1 MIEKRN
7 AEQFSGLTQPLGQ
20 DSIFGTGRD
29 IARRV
34 IMRTEPGTG
43 IHEDQ
48 RLKDFAR
55 MHNRQVQRASRDDI
69 DADELVLGVQ
79 ATDEELFPVQTGK
92 QRQEDRGSTFRR
104 MDRFRRRNGTA
115 FTHERDTVPRDAVF
129 PNRAQWPSTV
139 RGTERAINGH
149 VRLLLKVCSSPTL
162 H

>member
-55 MHNRQVQRASRDDI
+55 MHNRQVERASRDDI
-69 DADELVLGVQ
+69 DADELVFGVQ

-104 MDRFRRRNGTA
+104 MYRFRRRNGTA
-115 FTHERDTVPRDAVF
+115 LTHERDTVPRDAVF

-149 VRLLLKVCSSPTL
+149 VRLLKVCSSPTL